1 MGQDFRLLAPVR
13 GLTRPPIPHPF
24 HGLWQNCPE
33 TFLHED
39 IDFFSFYAEGLLLQL
54 DIVMST
60 SEVLASVFLEVGPH
74 KISGPFRTDQP
85 VILNLSIQ

>member
-39 IDFFSFYAEGLLLQL
+39 IDFFFSKVWWAGQEQREYELVEQL
-54 DIVMST
+54 PDYRM
-60 SEVLASVFLEVGPH
+60 AC
-74 KISGPFRTDQP
+74 FRQ
-85 VILNLSIQ
+85 LSDEI